1 MRYIQ
6 HHFSERTNIDPAP
19 ITMKDSE
26 SSENISSGEDNV
38 SESEEDILI
47 TGKAISTDSS
57 FTYDNDG
64 YDEVNGHTTEKC
76 FTVTR
81 SGTTAAT

>member
-6 HHFSERTNIDPAP
+6 HHFLETTNIDHAP
-19 ITMKDSE
+19 ITRKDSE
-26 SSENISSGEDNV
+26 SSENTSSGEDNV

-57 FTYDNDG
+57 FTYAM
-64 YDEVNGHTTEKC
+64 
-76 FTVTR
+76 TVMMK
-81 SGTTAAT
+81 

>member
-1 MRYIQ
+1 
-6 HHFSERTNIDPAP
+6 
-19 ITMKDSE
+19 MKDSE

-57 FTYDNDG
+57 FT
-64 YDEVNGHTTEKC
+64 
-76 FTVTR
+76 
-81 SGTTAAT
+81 

>member
-6 HHFSERTNIDPAP
+6 HHFLETTNIDHAP
-19 ITMKDSE
+19 ITRKDSE
-26 SSENISSGEDNV
+26 SSENTSSVEDNV

-57 FTYDNDG
+57 FTYAM
-64 YDEVNGHTTEKC
+64 
-76 FTVTR
+76 TVMMK
-81 SGTTAAT
+81 